1 MGRSRNVA
9 SFFNPLLMVIYP
21 VPKAALMPIIML
33 WLGVGD
39 VAKTLVI
46 FLGVSLPVIYH
57 SFQGAKAVEEK
68 MLWSGAAMGLS
79 AAQRMVRIV
88 LPAALPEILT
98 GCRTGLVLA
107 LITMITSEMIA
118 RQSGAGNILFNALDM
133 GQYDTVFAMIIIV
146 GAMGIGLDAAF
157 ERLRG
162 RLVRWSEPRFDIP
175 LSFRMNARAVTS
187 DVLLGIVPIALLVAL
202 WQALASFGYAPATLL
217 PPPGLV
223 FMRLRAATRHR
234 HLSAG
239 DRRHAVPAVCG
250 ILDRG
255 GLGVAIGLAAAASP
269 AVNAV
274 VRPIVRVLA
283 PLPKVA
289 LYPALLLLLGFGH
302 ESKIALVAADAL
314 FPILLSTYY
323 GASMVEQKL
332 IWSAMAAGT
341 PRRQI
346 LFKVVLPAAVPSILT
361 GCRIGL
367 VISCIVVFLA
377 EMITS
382 TDGLGHVLVTAA
394 RTFQAVDM
402 FVPLIT
408 ISLLGLILN
417 GLLQAVRS
425 YLLRGFPEAVN
436 RFSEVEMKACW
447 RIASRRNGS
456 THSAR
461 SSNAAPSSPA
471 IPQRSCRRR
480 SPARSTFISP
490 SWRCCGWAH
499 GRFMSWCRRRATGRS
514 CRSAPPA
521 PAKRS
526 SGSAP
531 VVTALQQ
538 AGFVVDCTIEG
549 LMHAVETP
557 EILKAGARILVISNE
572 HPEAL
577 ERMVPDAALEKRVR
591 AAAKMLRGTRRMR
604 VTSKAGTE
612 LDVDMVGASTVGV
625 WGWTDKPG
633 TLAHWPG
640 GIVVSFPKSGTVNGT
655 LVMAAGDINLTFK
668 RYLTAPVRMTLKD
681 DYVTELSTAMAPTPR

>member
-1 MGRSRNVA
+1 
-9 SFFNPLLMVIYP
+9 
-21 VPKAALMPIIML
+21 MPIIML

-39 VAKTLVI
+39 IAKMLVI

-79 AAQRMVRIV
+79 AAQRMIRIV

-133 GQYDTVFAMIIIV
+133 GQYDTVYAMIIII

-157 ERLRG
+157 EKAARQAGEMVRAGLRNS
-162 RLVRWSEPRFDIP
+162 LE
-175 LSFRMNARAVTS
+175 LCMNVRAVTT

-202 WQALASFGYAPATLL
+202 WQAIVSFGYAPVTLL

-223 FMRLRAATRHR
+223 FMRLVQQLADRDV
-234 HLSAG
+234 SAG

-250 ILDRG
+250 ISRSRWFS
-255 GLGVAIGLAAAASP
+255 ASASALRRRP
-269 AVNAV
+269 
-274 VRPIVRVLA
+274 VRPSTPWCVPIVRVLA

-302 ESKIALVAADAL
+302 ESKITLVAADAL

-417 GLLQAVRS
+417 GLLQALRS
-425 YLLRGFPEAVN
+425 YLLRGFPEV
-436 RFSEVEMKACW
+436 
-447 RIASRRNGS
+447 
-456 THSAR
+456 
-461 SSNAAPSSPA
+461 
-471 IPQRSCRRR
+471 
-480 SPARSTFISP
+480 
-490 SWRCCGWAH
+490 
-499 GRFMSWCRRRATGRS
+499 
-514 CRSAPPA
+514 
-521 PAKRS
+521 
-526 SGSAP
+526 
-531 VVTALQQ
+531 
-538 AGFVVDCTIEG
+538 
-549 LMHAVETP
+549 
-557 EILKAGARILVISNE
+557 
-572 HPEAL
+572 
-577 ERMVPDAALEKRVR
+577 
-591 AAAKMLRGTRRMR
+591 
-604 VTSKAGTE
+604 
-612 LDVDMVGASTVGV
+612 
-625 WGWTDKPG
+625 
-633 TLAHWPG
+633 
-640 GIVVSFPKSGTVNGT
+640 
-655 LVMAAGDINLTFK
+655 
-668 RYLTAPVRMTLKD
+668 
-681 DYVTELSTAMAPTPR
+681 